1 MGRNLLLAIGGV
13 VLAAVGFSAGP
24 AAEDSAPWRIEKV
37 TKSDRAQPDGDA
49 KPREHG
55 SLKYLHI
62 ELAPRPARG
71 DLKLHQFRIVDREGN
86 TVAEIYGFHQDRG
99 LVVFEGQWPRLE
111 GLYLDGAGHRA
122 PLVPARPAASG
133 KIEGVEPPGPAEP
146 ERKGPSLHAKP
157 NRPGRRPVVQ
167 APSPEEKKLY
177 QELVVTQRSRYRIQ
191 GVDFDADLQ
200 YRVLSSL
207 SVDRR
212 SPDGSLSVTQQVE
225 RAELTRGDALTQAII
240 GELLGKLVGSTFRI
254 EFDAE
259 GRVVAMEGAKG
270 RIRAAAASDPL
281 GGQSLLM
288 ASIIDPDGW
297 KEIAELTFFRPQARS
312 AGEKWDRP
320 VTHSWGPL
328 GIWSGRAAYANQG
341 REGTLDRFDYSLKLG
356 YQPPK
361 GGAGGL
367 PFQIVRSDFRHQEAG
382 GNIEFDAA
390 KGRVVRAQER
400 FPVKGNL
407 TIGLLG
413 QETPVELDE
422 SQDFLVRI
430 LDEKPN

>member
-1 MGRNLLLAIGGV
+1 MGRIRLLSIGAV
-13 VLAAVGFSAGP
+13 VLAALGFSAGP
-24 AAEDSAPWRIEKV
+24 AAENPLPWRIEKI
-37 TKSDRAQPDGDA
+37 TKSDRAEPGGDG
-49 KPREHG
+49 KPREG
-55 SLKYLHI
+55 APLKYLQI
-62 ELAPRPARG
+62 NLVPRPATG
-71 DLKLHQFRIVDREGN
+71 DLKLYQFRIVDREGK
-86 TVAEIYGFHQDRG
+86 TVAEIYGFHKDRG
-99 LVVFEGQWPRLE
+99 LVVFEGDWSRLD
-111 GLYLDGAGHRA
+111 GLYLDGAGHRE

-133 KIEGVEPPGPAEP
+133 KIEGVEPPAPPEP
-146 ERKGPSLHAKP
+146 KRNQTTVHAKS
-157 NRPGRRPVVQ
+157 GRRP
-167 APSPEEKKLY
+167 ALPSPPAEEKLY

-191 GVDFDADLQ
+191 GMDFAADLQ

-212 SPDGSLSVTQQVE
+212 RPDGSLSVTQKVQ

-240 GELLGKLVGSTFRI
+240 SELLGKLVGSTFRI
-254 EFDAE
+254 AVDGA
-259 GRVVAMEGAKG
+259 GRVVGLEGAKG
-270 RIRAAAASDPL
+270 RIRAAAGADPL

-297 KEIAELTFFRPQARS
+297 KEIAQLTFFRPPARS
-312 AGEKWDRP
+312 AGETWDRA

-328 GIWSGRAAYANQG
+328 GSWSGRAVYARRG
-341 REGTLDRFDYSLKLG
+341 REGTLDHFDYALKLG

-361 GGAGGL
+361 AGAGGL
-367 PFQIVRSDFRHQEAG
+367 PFQVLRSDFRHEEAG
-382 GNIEFDAA
+382 GTIEFDPA
-390 KGRVVRAQER
+390 KGRVVRARER

-422 SQDFLVRI
+422 SQDFRVRI

>member
-1 MGRNLLLAIGGV
+1 MQDMISLVLSVLWISCLGSNAPVQSPPAVETFTLEQCIAAALEQNPLLQSSHQLYQASLARIHQ
-13 VLAAVGFSAGP
+13 AKAFS
-24 AAEDSAPWRIEKV
+24 
-37 TKSDRAQPDGDA
+37 Q
-49 KPREHG
+49 
-55 SLKYLHI
+55 
-62 ELAPRPARG
+62 
-71 DLKLHQFRIVDREGN
+71 
-86 TVAEIYGFHQDRG
+86 
-99 LVVFEGQWPRLE
+99 PRL
-111 GLYLDGAGHRA
+111 
-122 PLVPARPAASG
+122 
-133 KIEGVEPPGPAEP
+133 
-146 ERKGPSLHAKP
+146 
-157 NRPGRRPVVQ
+157 
-167 APSPEEKKLY
+167 
-177 QELVVTQRSRYRIQ
+177 
-191 GVDFDADLQ
+191 DFDSDLQ
-200 YRVLSSL
+200 YRVVSSL

-254 EFDAE
+254 ELDAE

-270 RIRAAAASDPL
+270 RIRAAAGNDPL

-297 KEIAELTFFRPQARS
+297 KEIAQLTFFRPQARS

-328 GIWSGRAAYANQG
+328 GSWSGRAAYAHQG
-341 REGTLDRFDYSLKLG
+341 REGTLDRFDYALKLG

-367 PFQIVRSDFRHQEAG
+367 PFQIVRSDFRHEEAG
-382 GNIEFDAA
+382 GTIEFDAA
-390 KGRVVRAQER
+390 KGRVVRAKER

-422 SQDFLVRI
+422 SQHFLVRI
-430 LDEKPN
+430 LDEKPD